1 MKKKITLIILVVI
14 AVFSISLGVRITT
27 LDSDNK
33 KEETKNKEEN
43 KIKTY
48 EIMLKTTYYKEG
60 TEIKYRKTKKDG
72 TYIYDRYKN
81 GEIIESYEVSS
92 DGETIINSQRSEYS
106 VG

>member
-14 AVFSISLGVRITT
+14 AVFSISLGVTITT

-60 TEIKYRKTKKDG
+60 TEIKYRKTKKMEL
-72 TYIYDRYKN
+72 IYMTDIKMEKLLNHMKCQVMEKR
-81 GEIIESYEVSS
+81 
-92 DGETIINSQRSEYS
+92 
-106 VG
+106 